1 MKTLLHSNVCVA
13 MKISRIAYFWQTLPA
28 ISATE
33 EKIQPPC
40 NFPFLIFDGL
50 AFKLKKRK
58 ERKQA
63 FQKFSPFLALS
74 VQNQPKFDY
83 LFVLPLNFLFNP
95 FGVMQPNIRPAGN
108 TACKLVVSNSYCFQ
122 ALHRIIVQS

>member
-40 NFPFLIFDGL
+40 NFPFFDGIL
-50 AFKLKKRK
+50 M
-58 ERKQA
+58 
-63 FQKFSPFLALS
+63 
-74 VQNQPKFDY
+74 D
-83 LFVLPLNFLFNP
+83 LP
-95 FGVMQPNIRPAGN
+95 
-108 TACKLVVSNSYCFQ
+108 SN
-122 ALHRIIVQS
+122 